1 MTCSI
6 LKKEKMSK
14 ATKKNID
21 LNKNNERDENNEER
35 SLTLCI
41 LQKFGLMRK
50 AIDITI
56 DLEDLEITLKIAKI
70 MIRVIYQ
77 ATLSN

>member
-70 MIRVIYQ
+70 MIGVIYQ

>member
-6 LKKEKMSK
+6 LKKEKTSK

-56 DLEDLEITLKIAKI
+56 DLEDLEITLKIEKI
-70 MIRVIYQ
+70 MIGVIYQ
-77 ATLSN
+77 AILSI